1 MVEAPGESTH
11 VWSHKVR
18 ATLLRSLMRH
28 FAQGL
33 EKRNFRVDDRRL
45 DRHGDKTLADGRCA
59 ALQEYRPQRLIGVAP
74 GDFRVRQQF
83 EDAITLIASYAI
95 NTGPRG
101 LKPSLEWVK
110 LTSARGLDAH
120 QNQVY
125 GRQTFIRQPA

>member
-101 LKPSLEWVK
+101 LKPSLEVTTQHPK
-110 LTSARGLDAH
+110 PVRGPGVH
-120 QNQVY
+120 EETT
-125 GRQTFIRQPA
+125 TFCY